1 MAEKALRDFQ
11 HIKRVIDGVAYNT
24 ETSTKLH
31 SRKLEADSA
40 YAAEYGVQ
48 PEASVEEL
56 FQTRAG
62 RFYFVYRQIA
72 QWDSLRRAP
81 IFRDEVVP
89 TTRENA
95 AEWMK
100 QHAPESQLA
109 FVMNLKFVTESPPSQ
124 AGTVMSLRVASH
136 LKERVAFRA
145 KLRGKSTN
153 AYIEACL
160 HYCIE
165 NDIDTPPPP
174 PSVYVTNDDGTR
186 LLTDSG
192 LPGID
197 AIQENGDPLQLLR
210 AECAAAMRDKGHGIP
225 PQIRKML
232 INILSLPEEDQT
244 RAILLNDVKRWL
256 ELYERKCLK
265 I

>member
-1 MAEKALRDFQ
+1 LQNFQ

-31 SRKLEADSA
+31 SRKFETNSA
-40 YAAEYGVQ
+40 FASEYEMHPV
-48 PEASVEEL
+48 ESVEEL

-62 RFYFVYRQIA
+62 RFFFVYRQIA
-72 QWDSLRRAP
+72 QWDSLRRTP
-81 IFRDEVVP
+81 VFRDEVVP
-89 TTRENA
+89 ATKANA
-95 AEWMK
+95 AAWMK
-100 QHAPESQLA
+100 LHAPESQTA
-109 FVMNLKFVTESPPSQ
+109 FVMNLKFVAETPPSQ
-124 AGTVMSLRVASH
+124 AGTVMSLRIASH

-153 AYIEACL
+153 AYIETCL

-174 PSVYVTNDDGTR
+174 PSAYVTSDDGTR

-197 AIQENGDPLQLLR
+197 AIQENGDPLQLFR
-210 AECAAAMRDKGHGIP
+210 AECAAAMREKGYGIP

-232 INILSLPEEDQT
+232 ISILSLSEEDRT
-244 RAILLNDVKRWL
+244 RTILLNDLKCWL
-256 ELYERKCLK
+256 EMHERKCLK